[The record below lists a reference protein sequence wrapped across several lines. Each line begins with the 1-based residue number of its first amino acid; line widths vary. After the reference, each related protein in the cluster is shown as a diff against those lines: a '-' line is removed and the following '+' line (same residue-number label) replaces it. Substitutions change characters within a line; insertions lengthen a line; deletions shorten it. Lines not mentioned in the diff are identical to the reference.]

1 MQTPPRPPTSRQ
13 VFNVDIGDWRDISIS
28 TSFNTTH
35 YEDKDRDN
43 QIYLSISLPFGN
55 GGRVGYDMQN
65 SSHSTTH
72 RMSWNDTLDERNSWG
87 MSAGL
92 QSDRPDNGAQVSG
105 NYQHLSSAG
114 EWDILVPMPPMI
126 TVPSAAAGAVLSPQP
141 NMVQRF
147 IAAAPP
153 MNHA

>member
-1 MQTPPRPPTSRQ
+1 MQTPPRPPTSQ
-13 VFNVDIGDWRDISIS
+13 PVLMLILVTGEISLFRRHSIQ
-28 TSFNTTH
+28 TS

-65 SSHSTTH
+65 GRRSTTH

-105 NYQHLSSAG
+105 NYQRLVQRVSG
-114 EWDILVPMPPMI
+114 IFLVPMPPMI

>member
-1 MQTPPRPPTSRQ
+1 
-13 VFNVDIGDWRDISIS
+13 
-28 TSFNTTH
+28 
-35 YEDKDRDN
+35 
-43 QIYLSISLPFGN
+43 
-55 GGRVGYDMQN
+55 
-65 SSHSTTH
+65 
-72 RMSWNDTLDERNSWG
+72 MSWNDTLDERNSWG